1 MILPAEKRSLS
12 GWGRY
17 QYHCSYVFRPESWHA
32 LSSVVKDERIPDL
45 IGRGLGRSYGDTALN
60 EGGAVVDI
68 TRLNRFLDWDEE
80 RGILTC
86 ESGVTLKEI
95 LDIFLPRGWLPYVC
109 PGTKFVTVG
118 GAIANDIHG
127 KNHHCEGTFGKYVL
141 AFELITPT
149 GEVLTCSRNENY
161 DVFRATIGGIG
172 LTGLIRTATIQFK
185 RIPSAYLHVDIYQAK
200 NFDELIENIQ
210 EFDKKYPYTVAWVD
224 CLAQK
229 ENMGRG
235 IIMGGTFANPS
246 ELPSRIKK
254 TPYLQKQKLEIKVP
268 MDAPSWALSPRTV
281 GIFNSWYY
289 DWNKSRYELQP
300 VEKFFFPLDRILEWN
315 RIYGKRG
322 FIQYQVVFPREEIKG
337 FKVLLESL
345 STSQVASFLAVMK
358 RTGPDREGYLSFPF
372 EGYSLALDIP
382 NYPGIVKLVED
393 LDFITRRYG
402 GRVYLAKDNLMKAE
416 MFKETYPEW
425 KKFVEV
431 KEKLDPECRFSSS
444 MARRLEIV
452 SQRRRAPIC

>member
-1 MILPAEKRSLS
+1 MVFPAEKKLLS

-17 QYHCSYVFRPESWHA
+17 YRQWSYVFRPEGWNA
-32 LSSVVKDERIPDL
+32 LQSVIKDERVPDL
-45 IGRGLGRSYGDTALN
+45 IARGLGRSYGDTALN

-68 TRLNRFLDWDEE
+68 CRLNRFINWDEE
-80 RGILTC
+80 KGILTC
-86 ESGVTLKEI
+86 EAGVTLKEI

-109 PGTKFVTVG
+109 PGTKFITLG

-127 KNHHCEGTFGKYVL
+127 KNHHCEGTFGKYVVAL
-141 AFELITPT
+141 ELITPT
-149 GEVLTCSRNENY
+149 GEILTCSRYENSEI
-161 DVFRATIGGIG
+161 FKATIGGIG
-172 LTGLIRTATIQFK
+172 LTGLIRTATIQLK
-185 RIPSAYLHVDIYQAK
+185 KVPSAYLHIDIYQCK
-200 NFDELIENIQ
+200 NFDDLLQTAQ

-235 IIMGGTFANPS
+235 IVMGGTFANPND
-246 ELPSRIKK
+246 LPSRLKK
-254 TPYLQKQKLEIKVP
+254 HPYLQKHKQEIKVP
-268 MDAPSWALSPRTV
+268 IDAPSWALTPRTV

-300 VEKFFFPLDRILEWN
+300 IEKFFFPLDRILEWN

-322 FIQYQVVFPREEIKG
+322 FIQYQIVFPKDEIKG

-345 STSQVASFLAVMK
+345 SSSQVASFLAVLK
-358 RTGPDREGYLSFPF
+358 RTGPYREGYLSFPL

-382 NYPGIVKLVED
+382 NYPGTAKLVED

-402 GRVYLAKDNLMKAE
+402 GRVYLAKDSLMKPD
-416 MFKETYPEW
+416 MFKESYPEW
-425 KKFVEV
+425 KYFAEL
-431 KEKLDPECRFSSS
+431 KEKLDPDHRFSSS

-452 SQRRRAPIC
+452 PQRRRSPIC